1 MQRKNPTIV
10 LWTDLDHDLKLRKEQ
25 IEIGEESISVAA
37 RQGKIT
43 VALNDIGSAYV
54 EEGLGIGKLIIRTR
68 LGREI
73 ELVYFTKNLMPTFKR
88 LSLALNEYKE
98 KRQLNFV
105 PSQEEQAKKI
115 DRMGTLRWIGDE
127 LRPYKKALVIGVVLA
142 VGAAG
147 LSLVPAY
154 MLKILIDS
162 VLLVSSPPVG
172 LFLELTIILVFA
184 YAANTVLSLVQN
196 YVLSNLGQRI
206 VNDLR
211 SKVYDRAME
220 FSSSMID
227 KITSGRIITRLTTDA
242 GNMQWLMA
250 FGFPT
255 ILVNMLT
262 LIGIGTILFTMD
274 WNLAIYVLIPTPV
287 VIYALIKYRA
297 RSHNAYH
304 KNWRRSADMINT
316 LYDTVYSYIVVKSF
330 AKERFEG
337 IRLNDQLNK
346 VYSSNKDII
355 KLNLSYW
362 PAIGFLTSLST
373 VIIWWIGGK
382 QVLGGIIQVGVITA
396 FVAYMVL
403 FYSPI
408 NQLSNIIPYVQQA
421 LTSGDRLREIIDR
434 EPDIKNI
441 KAPKKPSMNRD
452 IEFRNV
458 WFGYDPFVP
467 IIENFSMKLKA
478 GHNIAVVGRSG
489 SGKSTVAKLMM
500 RFYEANRGAITIGKM
515 QLRNIELNYLRD
527 RVAYV
532 PQDVA
537 LFDNS
542 VAYNIGYGA
551 NREITPKEIIAS
563 ARAARIHEEVM
574 QLPMSYD
581 TDLGERGWSLSG
593 GQRQRLSV
601 ARAIIKKPDIVI
613 LDEATSN
620 LDVESEQEIYSAILN
635 LTKGKTT
642 IFVTHNINE
651 VMHSNKVIMM
661 KKGKIVETGEPKAL
675 FGAKKEFHRM
685 FSKQMDRWNPKIA
698 NPARHN
704 PSIES
709 YISDVV
715 NDYRSV
721 RISEGIRRSKVD
733 VSTNGIRLKGLT
745 PKLPFPITNVHFVM
759 LYDAK
764 GKAKLIIED
773 YSRLDKISRNT
784 IEASIMLNTFK
795 PTISRVLKIGI
806 RGDELDW
813 QVVVGESELTI
824 NTKGRRNVIL
834 YPERIVL
841 SDVKDNIYEINLKEL
856 DRKSLHLLA
865 DTI

>member
-1 MQRKNPTIV
+1 MRRKNPTV
-10 LWTDLDHDLKLRKEQ
+10 TLWTDLDHDLKFQKEQ
-25 IEIGEESISVAA
+25 IEIDADSISAA
-37 RQGKIT
+37 TRQGKIA
-43 VALNDIGSAYV
+43 VALNEIGSAYV
-54 EEGLGIGKLIIRTR
+54 EEGLGIGKLIIRTKR
-68 LGREI
+68 GREI

-88 LSLALNEYKE
+88 LSLALNDYRE
-98 KRQLNFV
+98 KNQLNFV
-105 PSQEEQAKKI
+105 PSQEEQSKRI
-115 DRMGTLRWIGDE
+115 DRVGTIRWIAGF
-127 LRPYKKALVIGVVLA
+127 LSPYKKALAIGMLLA

-147 LSLVPAY
+147 LGLVPAY
-154 MLKILIDS
+154 MLKILIDN

-172 LFLELTIILVFA
+172 LFLDLTIILVLA
-184 YAANTVLSLVQN
+184 YLANTIMSLVQN

-220 FSSSMID
+220 FSSSMVD

-262 LIGIGTILFTMD
+262 LIGIGVILFTMD
-274 WNLAIYVLIPTPV
+274 WNLAIYVLVPTPF
-287 VIYALIKYRA
+287 VIYALIRYRA

-316 LYDTVYSYIVVKSF
+316 LYDTVYSYTVVKSF

-337 IRLNDQLNK
+337 SRLNEQLDK
-346 VYSSNKDII
+346 IYSSNKDII

-382 QVLGGIIQVGVITA
+382 QVLGGIIEVGVITA

-408 NQLSNIIPYVQQA
+408 NQLSNILPYVQQA
-421 LTSGDRLREIIDR
+421 LTSGDRIREVIDR

-441 KAPKKPSMNRD
+441 KAPRKPDMNRD

-458 WFGYDPFVP
+458 WFGYDPYVP
-467 IIENFSMKLKA
+467 IIENFNMKLKA

-489 SGKSTVAKLMM
+489 SGKSTIAKLMM
-500 RFYEANRGAITIGKM
+500 RFYEADRGAIAIGNTPLKS
-515 QLRNIELNYLRD
+515 IELTYLRD
-527 RVAYV
+527 RIAYV

-542 VAYNIGYGA
+542 VAYNISYGA

-601 ARAIIKKPDIVI
+601 ARAIIKKPGIVI

-651 VMHSNKVIMM
+651 VMHSDRVIVM
-661 KKGKIVETGEPKAL
+661 KKGRIVEAGEPEAL
-675 FGAKKEFHRM
+675 FRSKKEFHRM
-685 FSKQMDRWNPKIA
+685 FSKQMERWNPKIA

-709 YISDVV
+709 YVSDAVR
-715 NDYRSV
+715 DYRTV

-733 VSTNGIRLKGLT
+733 VSIDGIRLKGLT

-764 GKAKLIIED
+764 GKARLIIED
-773 YSRLDKISRNT
+773 YSRLDKVSRNT
-784 IEASIMLNTFK
+784 IEASILLNTFK
-795 PTISRVLKIGI
+795 PTISRVMKIDI
-806 RGDELDW
+806 RGDELEW
-813 QVVVGESELTI
+813 RVAVGESELTI
-824 NTKGRRNVIL
+824 NTKGRRNVML
-834 YPERIVL
+834 YPEKIVL
-841 SDVKDNIYEINLKEL
+841 SDVKDNIYEINLREL
-856 DRKSLHLLA
+856 DRKSLRLLA